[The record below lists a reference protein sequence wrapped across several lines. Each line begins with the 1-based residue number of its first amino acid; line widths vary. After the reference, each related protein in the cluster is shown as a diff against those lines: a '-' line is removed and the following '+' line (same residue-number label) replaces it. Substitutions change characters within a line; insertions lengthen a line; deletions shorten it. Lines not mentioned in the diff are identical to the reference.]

1 MSQKSLKIV
10 HFLNPFKC
18 LKDNPSYLYYAQP
31 ITFQSMLQAKLEA
44 QKVGIDVTL
53 AALNYPEDDV
63 IVPDFF
69 LKLPHLQKST
79 LSEFPRIAGNRK
91 LPIIQEMFTSILK
104 NTDADYFIFTNSDI
118 GVQKNFYKEIVNRFI
133 KEQKLEC
140 FIINRR
146 DDLPKFKGKKRL
158 TANDLSIFYKEKGVK
173 HGGKDCFIMKRSVL
187 EKVDLNLMFTGYPPW
202 GSTLHKLLQKVCPKT
217 RLFENEH
224 LTFHLGNDRV
234 WRKSKTHKLR
244 EKNKAIAKKLLS

>member
-1 MSQKSLKIV
+1 MNQKPLKIV

-18 LKDNPSYLYYAQP
+18 PIDNPSYLYYAQP

-44 QKVGIDVTL
+44 EKVGIDVTL

-91 LPIIQEMFTSILK
+91 LPIIQEMFTSVLK

-118 GVQKNFYKEIVNRFI
+118 GVQKNFYKEVVDKFI
-133 KEQKLEC
+133 RKQKLES

-146 DDLPKFKGKKRL
+146 DDLPKFKGNKRL
-158 TANDLSIFYKEKGVK
+158 TEKDLSILYKEKGVK
-173 HGGKDCFIMKRSVL
+173 HAGKDCFIMKRSVL
-187 EKVDLNLMFTGYPPW
+187 EKINLNLMFTGYPPW
-202 GSTLHKLLQKVCPKT
+202 GFTLHKLLKKVCPKT
-217 RLFENEH
+217 TLFENEH
-224 LTFHLGNDRV
+224 LTFHLGDDRI
-234 WRKSKTHKLR
+234 WKKSKTSKLR